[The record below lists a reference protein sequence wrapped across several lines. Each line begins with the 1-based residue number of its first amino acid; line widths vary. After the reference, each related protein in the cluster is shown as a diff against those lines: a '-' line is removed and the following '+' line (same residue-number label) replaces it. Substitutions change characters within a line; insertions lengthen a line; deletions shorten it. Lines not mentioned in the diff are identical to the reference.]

1 MLPWNNKFLKNQG
14 SIKPKTIICG
24 SDGQDI
30 KTVAREIAKSFI
42 SSVDAKDYSN
52 FELEN
57 IASHNFYF
65 LKKDP
70 EKNNIPIAELRA
82 PKDFLS
88 LSSSGKRLLLSLI
101 HI

>member
-42 SSVDAKDYSN
+42 SSVDGKDYSN

-57 IASHNFYF
+57 IACLLYTSPSPR
-65 LKKDP
+65 DT
-70 EKNNIPIAELRA
+70 
-82 PKDFLS
+82 DLS
-88 LSSSGKRLLLSLI
+88 RMPSSA
-101 HI
+101 